1 MLKCNFQYQH
11 QHADFMLNVELEM
24 QQQLLGI
31 VGVSGCG
38 KSTLLKNIVGL
49 LKPTHGS
56 IQFNQQILFDSQ
68 QKIYVPMHQRKIAL
82 IFQNALLFPHMN
94 VQQNLCYAEKL
105 INQAERKF
113 QFNEIIE
120 LLELTH
126 LCQRKAHQLSGG
138 EAQRVSI
145 GRALLSSPHLL
156 LLDEPL
162 TGLDQQLKQQ
172 ILPFLKRIKDELNLP
187 MIYVT
192 HHLEELKYLKA
203 DILQLDQG
211 QLQHKQNQKG
221 LIIE

>member
-1 MLKCNFQYQH
+1 MLKCNFQY

-105 INQAERKF
+105 ITQAERKF

-172 ILPFLKRIKDELNLP
+172 ILPFLQRIKDELNLP

-211 QLQHKQNQKG
+211 QLQHRQNPKG

>member
-1 MLKCNFQYQH
+1 MLKCNFQY

-68 QKIYVPMHQRKIAL
+68 QKIHVPMHQRKIAL

-105 INQAERKF
+105 ITQAERKF

-172 ILPFLKRIKDELNLP
+172 ILPFLQRIKDELNLP

-211 QLQHKQNQKG
+211 QLQHRQNPKG

>member
-1 MLKCNFQYQH
+1 MLKCNFQY

-49 LKPTHGS
+49 LQPTHGS

-68 QKIYVPMHQRKIAL
+68 QKIHVPMHQRKIAF

-105 INQAERKF
+105 IPQAERKF

-172 ILPFLKRIKDELNLP
+172 ILPFLQRIKDELNLP

-211 QLQHKQNQKG
+211 QLQYRQNPKG

>member
-11 QHADFMLNVELEM
+11 ADFMLNIELEM

-56 IQFNQQILFDSQ
+56 IQFNQQILFNSQ
-68 QKIYVPMHQRKIAL
+68 QKIHVPMHKRKIAL

-105 INQAERKF
+105 IPQAERKF
-113 QFNEIIE
+113 QFNEIIK

-172 ILPFLKRIKDELNLP
+172 ILPFLQRIKDELNLP

-211 QLQHKQNQKG
+211 QLQHRQNPKG

>member
-1 MLKCNFQYQH
+1 MLKCNFQY

-68 QKIYVPMHQRKIAL
+68 QKIHVPMHQRKIAL

-172 ILPFLKRIKDELNLP
+172 ILPFLQRIKDELNLP

-211 QLQHKQNQKG
+211 QLQHRQNPKG

>member
-1 MLKCNFQYQH
+1 MLKCNFQY

-68 QKIYVPMHQRKIAL
+68 QKIHVPMHQRKIAL

-105 INQAERKF
+105 IPQAERKF
-113 QFNEIIE
+113 QFNEIVE

-172 ILPFLKRIKDELNLP
+172 ILPFLQRIKDELNLP

-211 QLQHKQNQKG
+211 QLQHRQNPKG
-221 LIIE
+221 RIIE

>member
-1 MLKCNFQYQH
+1 MLKCNFQY

-31 VGVSGCG
+31 IGVSGCG

-56 IQFNQQILFDSQ
+56 IQFNQQILFNSQ
-68 QKIYVPMHQRKIAL
+68 QKIHVPMHQRKIAL

-105 INQAERKF
+105 IPQAERKF

-211 QLQHKQNQKG
+211 KLQHRQNSKG
-221 LIIE
+221 RIID

>member
-1 MLKCNFQYQH
+1 MLKCNFQY

-68 QKIYVPMHQRKIAL
+68 QKIHVPMHQRKIAL

-172 ILPFLKRIKDELNLP
+172 ILPFLQRIKDELNLP

-211 QLQHKQNQKG
+211 KLQDRQNPKG

>member
-68 QKIYVPMHQRKIAL
+68 QKIHVPMHQRKIAL

-105 INQAERKF
+105 IPQAERKF
-113 QFNEIIE
+113 QFNEIVE

-172 ILPFLKRIKDELNLP
+172 ILPFLQRIKDELNLP

-211 QLQHKQNQKG
+211 QLQHRQNPKG

>member
-1 MLKCNFQYQH
+1 MLKCNFQY

-68 QKIYVPMHQRKIAL
+68 QKIHVPMHQRKIAL

-105 INQAERKF
+105 IPQAERKF
-113 QFNEIIE
+113 QFNEIVE

-211 QLQHKQNQKG
+211 QLQHRQNPKG

>member
-11 QHADFMLNVELEM
+11 ADFMLNVKLEM

-31 VGVSGCG
+31 VGISGCG

-68 QKIYVPMHQRKIAL
+68 QKIHVPMHQRKIAL

-105 INQAERKF
+105 IPQAERKF
-113 QFNEIIE
+113 QFNEIVE

-172 ILPFLKRIKDELNLP
+172 ILPFLQRIKDELNLP

-211 QLQHKQNQKG
+211 QLQHRQNPKG

>member
-1 MLKCNFQYQH
+1 MLKCNFQY

-68 QKIYVPMHQRKIAL
+68 QKIHVPMHQRKIAL

-105 INQAERKF
+105 IPQAERKF
-113 QFNEIIE
+113 QFNEIIK

-172 ILPFLKRIKDELNLP
+172 ILPFLQRIKDELNLP

-211 QLQHKQNQKG
+211 QLQHRQNPKG

>member
-1 MLKCNFQYQH
+1 MLKCNFQY

-68 QKIYVPMHQRKIAL
+68 QKIHVPMHQRKIAL

-94 VQQNLCYAEKL
+94 VQQNLCYAEKF
-105 INQAERKF
+105 IPQAERKF

-120 LLELTH
+120 LLELTQ

-172 ILPFLKRIKDELNLP
+172 ILPFLQRIKDELNLP

-211 QLQHKQNQKG
+211 KLQHRQNPKG

>member
-1 MLKCNFQYQH
+1 MLKCNFQY

-31 VGVSGCG
+31 VGISGCG

-68 QKIYVPMHQRKIAL
+68 QKIHVLMHQRKIAL

-105 INQAERKF
+105 IPQAERKF
-113 QFNEIIE
+113 QFNEIVE

-172 ILPFLKRIKDELNLP
+172 ILPFLQRIKDELNLP

-211 QLQHKQNQKG
+211 QLQHR
-221 LIIE
+221 

>member
-11 QHADFMLNVELEM
+11 AEFMLNVELEM

-68 QKIYVPMHQRKIAL
+68 QKIHVPMHQRKIAL

-94 VQQNLCYAEKL
+94 VQQNLCYAEKF
-105 INQAERKF
+105 IPQAERKF

-211 QLQHKQNQKG
+211 QLQHRKTPKG

>member
-1 MLKCNFQYQH
+1 MLKCNFQY

-31 VGVSGCG
+31 VGISGCG

-68 QKIYVPMHQRKIAL
+68 QKIHVPMHQRKIAL

-105 INQAERKF
+105 IPQAERKF
-113 QFNEIIE
+113 QFNEIVE

-172 ILPFLKRIKDELNLP
+172 ILPFLQRIKDELNLP

-211 QLQHKQNQKG
+211 QLQHRQNPKG

>member
-1 MLKCNFQYQH
+1 MLKCNFQY

-56 IQFNQQILFDSQ
+56 IQFNQQFLFDSQ
-68 QKIYVPMHQRKIAL
+68 QKIHVPMHQRKIAL

-105 INQAERKF
+105 IPQAERKF
-113 QFNEIIE
+113 QFNEIVE

-172 ILPFLKRIKDELNLP
+172 ILPFLQRIKDELNLP

-211 QLQHKQNQKG
+211 QLQHRQNPKG

>member
-1 MLKCNFQYQH
+1 MLKCNFQY

-68 QKIYVPMHQRKIAL
+68 QKIHVPMHQRKIAL

-105 INQAERKF
+105 IPQAERKF

-138 EAQRVSI
+138 EAQRGSI

-172 ILPFLKRIKDELNLP
+172 ILPFLQRIKDELNLP

-211 QLQHKQNQKG
+211 QLQHRQNPKG

>member
-1 MLKCNFQYQH
+1 MLKCNFQY

-49 LKPTHGS
+49 LKPTYGS

-68 QKIYVPMHQRKIAL
+68 QKIHVPMHQRKIAL

-105 INQAERKF
+105 IPQAERKF
-113 QFNEIIE
+113 QFNEIIK

-172 ILPFLKRIKDELNLP
+172 ILPFLQRIKDELNLP

-211 QLQHKQNQKG
+211 QLQHR
-221 LIIE
+221 

>member
-1 MLKCNFQYQH
+1 MLKCNFQY

-68 QKIYVPMHQRKIAL
+68 QKIHVPMHQRKIAL

-105 INQAERKF
+105 IPQAERKF

-172 ILPFLKRIKDELNLP
+172 ILPFLQRIKDELNLP

-211 QLQHKQNQKG
+211 QLQHRKNPKG

>member
-1 MLKCNFQYQH
+1 MLKCNFQY

-68 QKIYVPMHQRKIAL
+68 QKIHVPMHQRKIAL

-105 INQAERKF
+105 IPQAERKF

-172 ILPFLKRIKDELNLP
+172 ILPFLQRIKDELNLP

-211 QLQHKQNQKG
+211 QLQHRQNPKG
-221 LIIE
+221 RIIE

>member
-1 MLKCNFQYQH
+1 MLKCNFQY

-68 QKIYVPMHQRKIAL
+68 QKIHVPMHQRKIAL

-105 INQAERKF
+105 IPQAERKF
-113 QFNEIIE
+113 QFNEIVE

-145 GRALLSSPHLL
+145 GRALLSSTHLL

-172 ILPFLKRIKDELNLP
+172 ILPFLQRIKDELNLP

-211 QLQHKQNQKG
+211 QLQHRQNPKG

>member
-1 MLKCNFQYQH
+1 MLKCNFQYH
-11 QHADFMLNVELEM
+11 HADFMLNVELEM

-68 QKIYVPMHQRKIAL
+68 QKIHVPMHQRKIAL

-105 INQAERKF
+105 IPQAERKF

-172 ILPFLKRIKDELNLP
+172 ILPFLQRIKDELNLP

-211 QLQHKQNQKG
+211 QLQHRQNPKG

>member
-1 MLKCNFQYQH
+1 MLKCDFQY

-68 QKIYVPMHQRKIAL
+68 QKIHVPMHQRKIAL

-105 INQAERKF
+105 IPQAERKF

-172 ILPFLKRIKDELNLP
+172 ILPFLQRIKDELNLP

-211 QLQHKQNQKG
+211 QLQHRQNPKG

>member
-1 MLKCNFQYQH
+1 MLKCNFQY

-49 LKPTHGS
+49 LQPTHGS

-68 QKIYVPMHQRKIAL
+68 QKIHVPMHQRKIAL

-105 INQAERKF
+105 IPQAERKF

-172 ILPFLKRIKDELNLP
+172 ILPFLQRIKDELNLP

-211 QLQHKQNQKG
+211 QLQHR
-221 LIIE
+221 